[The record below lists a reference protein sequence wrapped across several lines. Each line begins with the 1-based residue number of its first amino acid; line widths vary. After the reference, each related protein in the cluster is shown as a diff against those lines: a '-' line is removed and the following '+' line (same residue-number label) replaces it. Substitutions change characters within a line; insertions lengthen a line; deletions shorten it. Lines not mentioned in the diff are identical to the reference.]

1 MTVLQIFS
9 IVANIGVIIVDS
21 IIIVLLV
28 RELKKWVWERT
39 LEEWEK
45 KEIWH

>member
-28 RELKKWVWERT
+28 RELKK
-39 LEEWEK
+39 
-45 KEIWH
+45 

>member
-21 IIIVLLV
+21 AIIVLLV
-28 RELKKWVWERT
+28 RELRK
-39 LEEWEK
+39 
-45 KEIWH
+45 

>member
-28 RELKKWVWERT
+28 RELKKWVWEKT
-39 LEEWEK
+39 LEEW
-45 KEIWH
+45 